1 MLIYALRTHSK
12 QSKKSNLEN
21 IILPPSHIKNK
32 KKKPHLLRKLKHSSF

>member
-21 IILPPSHIKNK
+21 IILPPSHIISK
-32 KKKPHLLRKLKHSSF
+32 KKKTTLIKKTKT